1 RIIRLGIFPSR
12 RKTLSKLYGKI
23 SETEESENGLR
34 EASATASAR
43 YAGRTEEES
52 FIIDFARKGIT
63 DVGYPFSLYKW
74 EAEALMDGL
83 NLRDVDTRRAQ
94 LDQAIYI
101 AGLSNADKPKRALS
115 KMNSGLDKIE
125 RKITN
130 KKNTP
135 QDNKRIASMIGKV
148 GKLFSGEN
156 KEKEGG

>member
-1 RIIRLGIFPSR
+1 
-12 RKTLSKLYGKI
+12 
-23 SETEESENGLR
+23 
-34 EASATASAR
+34 
-43 YAGRTEEES
+43 
-52 FIIDFARKGIT
+52 
-63 DVGYPFSLYKW
+63 
-74 EAEALMDGL
+74 MDGL
-83 NLRDVDTRRAQ
+83 NLRDVDMRRAQ

-115 KMNSGLDKIE
+115 KMNSGLDKLE

-135 QDNKRIASMIGKV
+135 QDNKRIASIIGKV